1 MKIAYFDCF
10 AGASGDMILGALLD
24 AGLDAQALRERLRGL
39 NLPGW
44 ELDVRRVRKNELA
57 ATRVTVVARGESPER
72 ALGDIEAL
80 IGNSDLAPA
89 EKPPIARIFQRLAE
103 AEARVHDCS
112 PAEVHFHEVGAIDA
126 IVDVAC
132 AVCGLNLLGVEAV
145 HVSPLPLG
153 RGFTRSAHGR
163 LPLPAPAVVELL
175 RGVPVIGMET
185 EGETVTPTGAAILT
199 TLAKSFGP
207 LPSMRL
213 SGVGYGAGQ
222 RDTEYP
228 NVLRV
233 LLGETEGSADIETV
247 FLIETNIDDMNP
259 QLYEHVFARLFAAG
273 ALDVWLS
280 PVHMKKNR
288 PGNVLSVLCQPAHE
302 AAVSDVVFRETT
314 TLGLRRQP
322 IERRSLSR
330 EIRMVS
336 TRFGLV
342 RVKLALANGQVLRA
356 IPEYEDCKRLAEAS
370 AVPLRDVLAEV
381 EQAAQGGS
389 HGNPDLT

>member
-10 AGASGDMILGALLD
+10 AGVSGDMILGALLD
-24 AGLDAQALRERLRGL
+24 AGLDAQALHERLRGL

-44 ELDVRRVRKNELA
+44 ELDVRRVRKHELA
-57 ATRVTVVARGESPER
+57 ATQVTVVARGESPER
-72 ALGDIEAL
+72 TLGDIEAL

-89 EKPPIARIFQRLAE
+89 EKPPIAHIFQRLAE
-103 AEARVHDCS
+103 AEARVHGCS

-145 HVSPLPLG
+145 HASPLPLG

-207 LPSMRL
+207 LLSMRL

-228 NVLRV
+228 NALRV
-233 LLGETEGSADIETV
+233 LLGETEASADTETV
-247 FLIETNIDDMNP
+247 LLIETNIDDMNP

-288 PGNVLSVLCQPAHE
+288 PGNVLSVLCQPAQE

-330 EIRMVS
+330 EIRTVS
-336 TRFGLV
+336 TRFGPV

-356 IPEYEDCKRLAEAS
+356 VPEYEDCKRLAEVN
-370 AVPLRDVLAEV
+370 AVPLRDVLTEV
-381 EQAAQGGS
+381 EQAAKGGS
-389 HGNPDLT
+389 HGNPDLI